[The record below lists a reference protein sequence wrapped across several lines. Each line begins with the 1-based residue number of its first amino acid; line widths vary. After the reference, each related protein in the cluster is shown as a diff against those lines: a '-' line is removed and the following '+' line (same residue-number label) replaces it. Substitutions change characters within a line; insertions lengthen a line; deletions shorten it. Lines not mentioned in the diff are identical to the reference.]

1 MPAKANSRKKGGV
14 KGQLKPES
22 DSDNPDLNPLL
33 HVENKDGFS
42 ITTSNL
48 LMYPDA
54 LIYDGYENFNVKV
67 KEDNDIRFDYTRF
80 DENTEI
86 IIVLRYYEYIC
97 TAEMRVDYIMPLLN
111 SGLNIKQIF
120 AMVCHCLKNKLLC
133 NVPSFDTV
141 FEPDI
146 IYIGKIKYNQK

>member
-1 MPAKANSRKKGGV
+1 MVAKTTTRKKGGT
-14 KGQLKPES
+14 KGRMKAES

-33 HVENKDGFS
+33 HVEDKDGFS

-54 LIYDGYENFNVKV
+54 LTYKGYENFNVKDENEI
-67 KEDNDIRFDYTRF
+67 KFDYTRF
-80 DENTEI
+80 DERTEI

-97 TAEMRVDYIMPLLN
+97 TAEMRVDYIMPLLD

-146 IYIGKIKYNQK
+146 NYIGKIRYNS

>member
-1 MPAKANSRKKGGV
+1 MVAKTTNRKKGGT
-14 KGQLKPES
+14 KGRMKAES

-33 HVENKDGFS
+33 HVEDKDGFC

-54 LIYDGYENFNVKV
+54 LIYEGYENFNVKD
-67 KEDNDIRFDYTRF
+67 ENDIKFDYSRF

-146 IYIGKIKYNQK
+146 IYIGKIRYNS